1 MSDLLMTRRAV
12 FSECGLYRYLLEH
25 DFGGNGPV
33 ISLGMVNPS
42 NANDENNGSTMT
54 KVDGFATRL
63 GASKV
68 IVWNPFALIAKD
80 VRDLRSA
87 VDSIGPENDAYI
99 AQAIQGADIHIVAW
113 WPLSKLPKPL
123 RNRWR
128 SVVDVLSQAGAR
140 PMCWGTALDGQPRHP
155 LMLAY
160 ATPLVPWSAPPPA
173 SGKREMTRPTLP
185 ERR

>member
-25 DFGGNGPV
+25 DFGGSGPR

-42 NANDENNGSTMT
+42 DANSEKNDPTMT
-54 KVDGFATRL
+54 KVDGFAMRL

-68 IVWNPFALIAKD
+68 SVWNLCALVNKEVKALAAAAD
-80 VRDLRSA
+80 P
-87 VDSIGPENDAYI
+87 IGPENDAYI
-99 AQAIQGADIHIVAW
+99 ARAIMDADIHVVAW
-113 WPLSKLPKPL
+113 GPASKLPKAL
-123 RNRWR
+123 RTRWR
-128 SVVDVLSQAGAR
+128 SVVDVLTKAGAN

-160 ATPLVPWSAPPPA
+160 ATPLVPWSAP
-173 SGKREMTRPTLP
+173 RQ
-185 ERR
+185 